1 MSISSSL
8 YTSMSSLFCLG
19 KKIEVIADNLANIDT
34 TGFKASSVSFEDV
47 LSEAT
52 RTGGVRLN
60 PEGFTSDFSREG
72 PTEPSNT
79 GTNMAISGDGF
90 FILRDKEDTSSTYYT
105 RAGEFVFDSE
115 GYLVNPGGH
124 IVQGYAF
131 DDQGTEGTTLAD
143 IQLQLTT
150 PDPTLYD
157 PDPAPRVLSPPGA
170 STRLTLISNID
181 ARTLDHSAGPGG
193 LFDSWD
199 ATNAVPIISDNY
211 EFRAEHQIYDSS
223 GDRHSIEVYYDR
235 TPQDSIWEYLI
246 TSPLETPT
254 APKDGVLARGT
265 ITFDSYGYIN
275 AMTIENYQGGG
286 WTPGTPNDNG
296 YLTFQTSFAGAG
308 TIELDVGV
316 RYVDGNWLRDALTTT
331 QFGYGSYTKSSNTD
345 GYSAGNLID
354 FSVTSDGII
363 RARFDNGAISDLFRV
378 GLANCTDPSSRLRRI
393 GSTLYQADSVES
405 GELITGTPGSS
416 GLGMITGNSL
426 EKSNV
431 DLARQFGELI
441 FAQRALQ
448 ANAKGIVAAD
458 EMVKTLIGLKR

>member
-1 MSISSSL
+1 MYTGMSG
-8 YTSMSSLFCLG
+8 LFSLG
-19 KKIEVIADNLANIDT
+19 KKIEVLADNLANIDT
-34 TGFKASSVSFEDV
+34 TGFRASSVSFEDV
-47 LSEAT
+47 LSEA
-52 RTGGVRLN
+52 RCTGGVRPN

-105 RAGEFVFDSE
+105 RAGEFAFDSE

-131 DDQGTEGTTLAD
+131 DNQGTEGTTLAD
-143 IQLQLTT
+143 IQLALTT
-150 PDPTLYD
+150 PDPTVYD
-157 PDPAPRVLSPPGA
+157 PDPAPRLLSPPSA

-181 ARTLDHSAGPGG
+181 ARTLDHSSGPGG

-235 TPQDSIWEYLI
+235 TPQDSTWEYLI
-246 TSPLETPT
+246 TSPPEGTGA

-265 ITFDSYGYIN
+265 ITFDNYGYIN
-275 AMTIENYQGGG
+275 AMAIENYQGGG
-286 WTPGTPNDNG
+286 WTPGTPNNNG

-316 RYVDGNWLRDALTTT
+316 RYVNGNWLRDTLTTT
-331 QFGYGSYTKSSNTD
+331 QFGYGSYTRSSNTD
-345 GYSAGNLID
+345 GYGEGSLID
-354 FSVTSDGII
+354 FSVTSHGII

-378 GLANCTDPSSRLRRI
+378 GLANCTDPSSRLRRV

-405 GELITGTPGSS
+405 AELITGTPGSS
-416 GLGMITGNSL
+416 SLGMITANSL

-431 DLARQFGELI
+431 DLAGQFGELI